1 MEIPICRIEADA
13 VDQATA
19 SIDVETA
26 VHIQQVL
33 RDELKESTI
42 ITIAHR
48 LEAVRH
54 ANYQLVL
61 QDGRVASQGPIAV
74 ETTEREAADRGV
86 AASN

>member
-1 MEIPICRIEADA
+1 MCMMEADA
-13 VDQATA
+13 ADQATA

-54 ANYQLVL
+54 ANYQIVL
-61 QDGRVASQGPIAV
+61 GNGRVVSQGPIAIKTIGGDD
-74 ETTEREAADRGV
+74 EDRGV
-86 AASN
+86 VASK